1 MHKEAGEE
9 FLKHYGVMGMKWGVR
24 RYQPYPKGSSNAG
37 KFIDVK
43 KQTPSTKKA
52 SGAVAAVKDRVTA
65 TVRSKG
71 REISMA
77 RAQREIKNLKPEDAQ
92 KVVTRAQLE
101 TRFKR
106 LNETRNVGHPASKK
120 DYLNRDKMD
129 DATLK
134 AKVDQL
140 QLADNMRND
149 ARSSNAKTME
159 TGKKIAAILAPIAVQ
174 LVVNQALDKEWLGQK
189 MPTNKPKETDA
200 QKVVSRAQLETR
212 FKRLN
217 ETRNVGHPA
226 SKKDYLNRDKMDDA
240 TLKAKVDQLQ
250 LADNMRNDARSSN
263 AKTMDTGKK
272 IAAILAPIA
281 VQLVVNQALD
291 KDWLGQK
298 MPSANK
304 TKETDAQRWDRIGRQ
319 AADAIDRLI

>member
-9 FLKHYGVMGMKWGVR
+9 YLKHHGIMGMKWGVR

-43 KQTPSTKKA
+43 KQAPSTKKV
-52 SGAVAAVKDRVTA
+52 SGAVQSVKDKVTA

-77 RAQREIKNLKPEDAQ
+77 RAQREIKNLKPE
-92 KVVTRAQLE
+92 
-101 TRFKR
+101 
-106 LNETRNVGHPASKK
+106 
-120 DYLNRDKMD
+120 
-129 DATLK
+129 
-134 AKVDQL
+134 
-140 QLADNMRND
+140 
-149 ARSSNAKTME
+149 
-159 TGKKIAAILAPIAVQ
+159 
-174 LVVNQALDKEWLGQK
+174 
-189 MPTNKPKETDA
+189 DA

-240 TLKAKVDQLQ
+240 TLRAKVDQLQ
-250 LADNMRNDARSSN
+250 LADSMRSDARSSN
-263 AKTMDTGKK
+263 AKTLETGKK

-291 KDWLGQK
+291 KEWLGEK
-298 MPSANK
+298 MPSGNK
-304 TKETDAQRWDRIGRQ
+304 TQQTDAQRWDKIGKQ

>member
-9 FLKHYGVMGMKWGVR
+9 FLKHYGVMGMRWGVR

-43 KQTPSTKKA
+43 KQAPSTRKA
-52 SGAVAAVKDRVTA
+52 SGAVEAVKDRVTA
-65 TVRSKG
+65 TARSKG

-92 KVVTRAQLE
+92 KVVSRAQLE

-106 LNETRNVGHPASKK
+106 LNETRNVGHASSKK

-140 QLADNMRND
+140 QLADNMRN
-149 ARSSNAKTME
+149 N
-159 TGKKIAAILAPIAVQ
+159 
-174 LVVNQALDKEWLGQK
+174 
-189 MPTNKPKETDA
+189 
-200 QKVVSRAQLETR
+200 
-212 FKRLN
+212 
-217 ETRNVGHPA
+217 
-226 SKKDYLNRDKMDDA
+226 
-240 TLKAKVDQLQ
+240 
-250 LADNMRNDARSSN
+250 ARSSN

>member
-1 MHKEAGEE
+1 MHKEVGEE
-9 FLKHYGVMGMKWGVR
+9 FLKHYGVMGMKWGIR

-92 KVVTRAQLE
+92 KVV
-101 TRFKR
+101 
-106 LNETRNVGHPASKK
+106 
-120 DYLNRDKMD
+120 
-129 DATLK
+129 
-134 AKVDQL
+134 
-140 QLADNMRND
+140 
-149 ARSSNAKTME
+149 
-159 TGKKIAAILAPIAVQ
+159 
-174 LVVNQALDKEWLGQK
+174 
-189 MPTNKPKETDA
+189 
-200 QKVVSRAQLETR
+200 SRAQLETR

-250 LADNMRNDARSSN
+250 LADNMRNDARSTN
-263 AKTMDTGKK
+263 AKTMETGKK

-291 KDWLGQK
+291 KEWLGQK
-298 MPSANK
+298 MPSGK
-304 TKETDAQRWDRIGRQ
+304 KGPETDAQRWDRIGRQ